1 MPINLLVIQHEEECA
16 LKTYTENTAVKEK
29 KDEIEEITVC
39 IKCGDVYFGAR
50 AANTAT
56 GWVCDWCK

>member
-1 MPINLLVIQHEEECA
+1 M
-16 LKTYTENTAVKEK
+16 KTYTDNTAVKEK
-29 KDEIEEITVC
+29 KDEIEELTVC

-50 AANTAT
+50 AANTPT